1 MDLLTI
7 NEIATMLKTSEG
19 VAKQIMGD
27 TPYLHLGTG
36 KGKGRRYRR
45 SDVLAVIQGRF
56 VDPAPKKKPTA
67 EEEFWKLPRKE
78 QRARLRG

>member
-27 TPYLHLGTG
+27 TPYLRLGTG
-36 KGKGRRYRR
+36 NAEVVSSILLISTKKIRQL
-45 SDVLAVIQGRF
+45 DQENLAAF
-56 VDPAPKKKPTA
+56 
-67 EEEFWKLPRKE
+67 F
-78 QRARLRG
+78 RG

>member
-36 KGKGRRYRR
+36 NAEAR
-45 SDVLAVIQGRF
+45 SSILLISTKKIRQLDQENLAAF
-56 VDPAPKKKPTA
+56 
-67 EEEFWKLPRKE
+67 F
-78 QRARLRG
+78 RG

>member
-36 KGKGRRYRR
+36 KGRGREFEPHHFHQKNR
-45 SDVLAVIQGRF
+45 AVRHKF
-56 VDPAPKKKPTA
+56 
-67 EEEFWKLPRKE
+67 
-78 QRARLRG
+78 